1 MDKKNIQQ
9 NIIKELGLEGLPE
22 DKQIELLTTMTESV
36 LKRITIKVLEQLSE
50 EDKKEF
56 DQVRETDDP
65 DKISQFLGEKID
77 NYDEMVEGVIK
88 EFKEEMKSTMTD
100 LEKDLANNFFMSEIR
115 DKYQEPLDGNPS
127 AFSEEVKFE
136 KKDIPEKPSLP
147 DESVSKEQ
155 EILELEKKIA
165 EKKQELSQEVVPE
178 KN

>member
-100 LEKDLANNFFMSEIR
+100 LEKDLA
-115 DKYQEPLDGNPS
+115 K
-127 AFSEEVKFE
+127 
-136 KKDIPEKPSLP
+136 
-147 DESVSKEQ
+147 
-155 EILELEKKIA
+155 
-165 EKKQELSQEVVPE
+165 
-178 KN
+178 